1 MFQTVILDTVFIINI
16 IMNSIQEQYGYGQQT
31 GAEVSHGGNAS
42 PVGSITSSDDSSNQI
57 QKLQQQVA
65 MLQREIRKLHNR
77 HREMHSELQR
87 LRQRD

>member
-1 MFQTVILDTVFIINI
+1 
-16 IMNSIQEQYGYGQQT
+16 MNSIQEQYGYGQQS

-42 PVGSITSSDDSSNQI
+42 PVGSMNSDANSDQGQI
-57 QKLQQQVA
+57 QKLQQQVN

-87 LRQRD
+87 LRQRDQ

>member
-1 MFQTVILDTVFIINI
+1 MFLDSVFIINI
-16 IMNSIQEQYGYGQQT
+16 IMNTIQEQYGYGQQS

-42 PVGSITSSDDSSNQI
+42 PVGSKTTSDSSSDQGQI
-57 QKLQQQVA
+57 QKLQQQVN

>member
-1 MFQTVILDTVFIINI
+1 
-16 IMNSIQEQYGYGQQT
+16 MNTIQEQYGQYGQMS
-31 GAEVSHGGNAS
+31 GAEVNYGGNAS
-42 PVGSITSSDDSSNQI
+42 PVGSKTSSDSVSENDQI
-57 QKLQQQVA
+57 KKLQQQVN

>member
-1 MFQTVILDTVFIINI
+1 MNI
-16 IMNSIQEQYGYGQQT
+16 IQEQYGQYGQMS
-31 GAEVSHGGNAS
+31 GAQVNYGGNAS
-42 PVGSITSSDDSSNQI
+42 PVGSKTTSDDSSNQI
-57 QKLQQQVA
+57 QKLQQQVS